1 MVPLNTLGVGDQGQI
16 VKIEK
21 EYCNDQEEG
30 LSPHSC
36 ECQGTENKII
46 NSSHHGRGHGRKP
59 HLKNNSNSHNSQF
72 HCRIEEMGLRIGKNV
87 SILQKGKRGPILVK
101 VDETRIALGQGMA
114 AKILIQNS

>member
-1 MVPLNTLGVGDQGQI
+1 MVPLNTLDVGDRGQI

-21 EYCNDQEEG
+21 DCNPGQKGEHPSQD
-30 LSPHSC
+30 C
-36 ECQGTENKII
+36 ECIDDESKVISPT
-46 NSSHHGRGHGRKP
+46 HHGHGAGKKTQN
-59 HLKNNSNSHNSQF
+59 KNNSNAHKPQY

-114 AKILIQNS
+114 AKILIQN